1 MQPRTTSRTQ
11 SVDTM
16 HPCLVLTANFEI
28 SYRKIEYTFESILKG
43 HCLIE
48 TMPNATWGD
57 MMQKV
62 MQRCRVSCKS
72 RCLNSHLVNNGC
84 ESTPDVFAQEGQK
97 ANLRRDQHAEDAET
111 SQDYCLQ
118 KRLDQQREGAGMVD
132 LDGNNAS
139 HASLIAASFSQVCF
153 ITERITG
160 GSLLQYIKRIN
171 APLKQKV
178 IKNWCRQILEG
189 YLHFSS
195 FSYGC

>member
-11 SVDTM
+11 SVGTI

-62 MQRCRVSCKS
+62 MQRCLVSCKS

-97 ANLRRDQHAEDAET
+97 ANFRRDQHAEDAET

-132 LDGNNAS
+132 LDGNNATADCKEKHIIS
-139 HASLIAASFSQVCF
+139 GTDALPYKFNCS
-153 ITERITG
+153 E
-160 GSLLQYIKRIN
+160 LQSG
-171 APLKQKV
+171 V
-178 IKNWCRQILEG
+178 F
-189 YLHFSS
+189 HH
-195 FSYGC
+195 

>member
-11 SVDTM
+11 SIDTM

-28 SYRKIEYTFESILKG
+28 SSRKIEYTFESILKG

-48 TMPNATWGD
+48 TMSNATWGD

-62 MQRCRVSCKS
+62 MQPCLVSCKS

-97 ANLRRDQHAEDAET
+97 ANFRRDQHAEDAET

-132 LDGNNAS
+132 LDGNNATADCKENTQFQELMLC
-139 HASLIAASFSQVCF
+139 HASLIAVSFRCVSSLSASLVVRFCNTSRES
-153 ITERITG
+153 T
-160 GSLLQYIKRIN
+160 
-171 APLKQKV
+171 
-178 IKNWCRQILEG
+178 
-189 YLHFSS
+189 LH
-195 FSYGC
+195 